1 MIGDSGAMTLAAE
14 RHDAAGE
21 RTFRAAATLLFA
33 VSALAT
39 VRWCGSMSTGM
50 EMPGGWTMSMAWM
63 RMPGQTWPAAAATFM
78 AMWIL
83 MMVAMMLPSLLPM
96 LSRYR
101 RAVLVRDQG
110 RLAPLTAVVGT
121 GYFFA
126 WAVFGAAVYPLG
138 VAVAAAEMRSPALAR
153 CVPIATGFVL
163 VLAGCVQQTAWKRRG
178 LAHCREARCA
188 RSLPADGRTAWSH
201 GVDLGV
207 HCGLCCSGLMAAML
221 VTDPMDVRTMA
232 LIATAVTIER
242 LAPKPELVARATG
255 VLLVATGVLAIERAA
270 LG

>member
-1 MIGDSGAMTLAAE
+1 
-14 RHDAAGE
+14 
-21 RTFRAAATLLFA
+21 
-33 VSALAT
+33 
-39 VRWCGSMSTGM
+39 
-50 EMPGGWTMSMAWM
+50 
-63 RMPGQTWPAAAATFM
+63 
-78 AMWIL
+78 MWIL